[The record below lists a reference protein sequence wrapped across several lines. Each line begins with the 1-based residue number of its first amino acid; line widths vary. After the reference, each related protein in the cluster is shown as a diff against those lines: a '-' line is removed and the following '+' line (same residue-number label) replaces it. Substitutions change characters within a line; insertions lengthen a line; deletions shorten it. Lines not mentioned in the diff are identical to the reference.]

1 VAKMTGLLLYMIS
14 LFFTIAATAGFIIFV
29 INQNKLIYKWSYR
42 ILMVGFIAQTI
53 FLLQQYIYLGAVP
66 VVTLKSAFSF
76 FSWSMIGAYLIFHLR
91 FKLRVL
97 GSFIVPLAAFFMII
111 SFSIPGQQLFNIK
124 PGFQNFWLIIHISTI
139 FIGNGFFAIT
149 FISGVVYLIQ
159 EHQIKRKKIG
169 SIYKRL
175 PSLET
180 LDSINHHSLMY
191 GFPFLTAGIITGAVF
206 AQHLL
211 GSYWRWAPKE
221 VWTLIAWLLYAAL
234 LHERL
239 AVGWRGRRAAILS
252 IIAFLILLF
261 SFLGSSLWLS
271 DYHSFSNLENRFIHE

>member
-1 VAKMTGLLLYMIS
+1 MKNLLFYMIS
-14 LFFTIAATAGFIIFV
+14 LFFTTFATAGFIIFV

-42 ILMVGFIAQTI
+42 ILLAGFLAQTI
-53 FLLQQYIYLGAVP
+53 FLLRQYIQIGAAP
-66 VVTLKSAFSF
+66 VISLKSAFGF
-76 FSWSMIGAYLIFHLR
+76 FSWTMIGAYLIFHLK

-97 GSFIVPLAAFFMII
+97 GSFIVPLATFFMII
-111 SFSIPGQQLFNIK
+111 SFSMPGQEIINIK
-124 PGFQNFWLIIHISTI
+124 PAFQNLWLIIHISTI

-149 FISGVVYLIQ
+149 FISGVVYLVQ
-159 EHQIKRKKIG
+159 EYQIKRKKIG
-169 SIYKRL
+169 SIYDRL

-180 LDSINHHSLMY
+180 LDSINHRSLIY

-211 GSYWRWAPKE
+211 GSYWRWDPKE
-221 VWTLIAWLLYAAL
+221 VWTLITWLLYAAL